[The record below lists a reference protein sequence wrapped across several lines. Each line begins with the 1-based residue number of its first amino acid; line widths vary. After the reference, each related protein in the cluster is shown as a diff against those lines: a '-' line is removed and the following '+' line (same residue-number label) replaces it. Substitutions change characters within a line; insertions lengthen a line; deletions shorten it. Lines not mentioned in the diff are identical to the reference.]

1 MSDAEIGS
9 ITFDETETLVAPKMK
24 VRPNAAIPITS
35 AVILIIGAIVTG
47 LIGIT
52 GIFSSGT
59 SDSDVEQFQKNFNES
74 VEENVTLED
83 MEQYFGD
90 LEDSSHGKVSNYLL
104 LVAAGLMGIGG
115 VLLFRGEKPGIRFG
129 ASGSGLFVVSFLWGA
144 WTSKQA
150 ATHLPKTVSL
160 TLTAAQFVFAFCG
173 LFCLSAAFLPLMFAS
188 GRAALT
194 TETLMETMSFEEE

>member
-24 VRPNAAIPITS
+24 VRPNAAIPITG
-35 AVILIIGAIVTG
+35 AIILIVGAIVSG

-74 VEENVTLED
+74 IEENVTIED
-83 MEQYFGD
+83 MELYFDD
-90 LEDSSHGKVSNYLL
+90 LENSAHGTASNYLL
-104 LVAAGLMGIGG
+104 LIAAGLMCVGG
-115 VLLFRGEKPGIRFG
+115 VLLFRGERRGVQFG
-129 ASGSGLFVVSFLWGA
+129 ASGSGFFVFSFVWGA

-150 ATHLPKTVSL
+150 ATHLPEAVAL
-160 TLTAAQFVFAFCG
+160 TLTAAQIVFALCG
-173 LFCLSAAFLPLMFAS
+173 LFCLGAAFLPLMFAS
-188 GRAALT
+188 GRAALST
-194 TETLMETMSFEEE
+194 QTLMETMTFEEE